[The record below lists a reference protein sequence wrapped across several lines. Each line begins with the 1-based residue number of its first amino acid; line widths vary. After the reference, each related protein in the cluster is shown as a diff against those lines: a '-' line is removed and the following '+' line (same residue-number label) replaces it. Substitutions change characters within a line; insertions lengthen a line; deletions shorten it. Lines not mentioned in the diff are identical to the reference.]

1 MEIKNKNKLSSFTLI
16 LVGFLFVSHSL
27 FEILNL
33 SIYPG
38 KIFIPLIVVVFIINS
53 AIKSKIITLYKKEGI
68 LFFFF
73 TILILY
79 SFLTSLFSDFSS
91 LFKSIDLSIIITF
104 YFIGRYLSFQN
115 FRPFFII
122 LITFS
127 IIHSFLILID
137 YQAYYINREINYL
150 LLTISISYGAI
161 ISLIKVFNKNLTLR
175 LRLLYAVFYTV
186 TLYAISITHSRTN
199 FILLAALGLLFIIK
213 KSFTFKRLPLIFVT
227 ISLFIYFLNDIS
239 YFTANLKVVDRIM
252 ALAINSDTRFTIYN
266 ILFNSLDEFILTGFG
281 TGGTEVFLMSKLN
294 QPYPH
299 NLFVELITEFGLI
312 GLGFSMYLIF
322 FIVSVL
328 VNIKWE
334 NIQVK
339 IFALIFIFTLII
351 YMKSFSLYN
360 AYPFFFLL
368 GLLFSN
374 SKYRFSKIHV

>member
-1 MEIKNKNKLSSFTLI
+1 M
-16 LVGFLFVSHSL
+16 
-27 FEILNL
+27 
-33 SIYPG
+33 
-38 KIFIPLIVVVFIINS
+38 
-53 AIKSKIITLYKKEGI
+53 
-68 LFFFF
+68 
-73 TILILY
+73 
-79 SFLTSLFSDFSS
+79 
-91 LFKSIDLSIIITF
+91 
-104 YFIGRYLSFQN
+104 
-115 FRPFFII
+115 
-122 LITFS
+122 
-127 IIHSFLILID
+127 
-137 YQAYYINREINYL
+137 
-150 LLTISISYGAI
+150 
-161 ISLIKVFNKNLTLR
+161 
-175 LRLLYAVFYTV
+175 LYAVFYTV